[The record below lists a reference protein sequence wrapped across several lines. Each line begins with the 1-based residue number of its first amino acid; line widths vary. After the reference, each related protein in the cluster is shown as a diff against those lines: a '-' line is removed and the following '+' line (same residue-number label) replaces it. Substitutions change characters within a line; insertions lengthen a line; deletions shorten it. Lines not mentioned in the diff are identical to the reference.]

1 MSEIERI
8 AVRWLTAISTRWPL
22 LSPTPL
28 ADGGLSSS
36 KRRRIFVKETR
47 CKIGA
52 RRPMFLGKRPK
63 NDLVPRA
70 VCVSRRVNP
79 NNIPIHRQKSLQKPN
94 KLVSH
99 QEALIKPKL
108 TTSSQNS
115 KSHRS
120 FSETSRI
127 LMIVLSAQMPKTNT
141 PLPTNSCMSILSS
154 LGRAGEEDRGR
165 GIESW
170 KGSNI
175 RRRKKKTSGI
185 SWNGNYARDR
195 KQN

>member
-1 MSEIERI
+1 M
-8 AVRWLTAISTRWPL
+8 
-22 LSPTPL
+22 SPTPL

-63 NDLVPRA
+63 MTSSRA
-70 VCVSRRVNP
+70 PFAFHDVST
-79 NNIPIHRQKSLQKPN
+79 PITFLSTDR
-94 KLVSH
+94 SH
-99 QEALIKPKL
+99 
-108 TTSSQNS
+108 TSSQNS

-175 RRRKKKTSGI
+175 RRRRKKKTSGI